1 MSFRRRRK
9 KKDRRR
15 FRGVY
20 LLPNLITTASLFA
33 GFYAIVAAMD
43 GRFYSAAIAILV
55 ALVLDG
61 LDGRVARMTKSTS
74 DFGVQ
79 YDSLADLVVFGV
91 APALLVYLW
100 ALKGLPYKQFG
111 WVAAFLFVVCGALR
125 LARFNVQQGS
135 MDPRY
140 FNGLPIPAAA
150 TLVATSILFYYE
162 IGEWAPERHV
172 YILAMIYLLS
182 FLMVSNVKYVSF
194 KKMDLFQ
201 RHPFH
206 SLVAAVLIFVVV
218 ATAPTIMGFLLM
230 AAYVASGPIS
240 TFIYHRRAALTP
252 KGEGETPPAK
262 LTGSQG
268 LDLGGGGEAQSRP
281 D

>member
-1 MSFRRRRK
+1 MTFRRRRK

-20 LLPNLITTASLFA
+20 LLPNLITTGSLFA
-33 GFYAIVAAMD
+33 GFYAIVAAID
-43 GRFYSAAIAILV
+43 GRFRAAAIAILV
-55 ALVLDG
+55 SLVLDG

-74 DFGVQ
+74 GFGMQ
-79 YDSLADLVVFGV
+79 YDSLADLVAFGV
-91 APALLVYLW
+91 APGILVYLW
-100 ALKGLPYKQFG
+100 ALKPYEQFG

-150 TLVATSILFYYE
+150 TMIATSIIFYYE

-172 YILAMIYLLS
+172 FILAMIYLLS
-182 FLMVSNVKYVSF
+182 FLMVSNIKYVSF
-194 KKMDLFQ
+194 KKMELFR

-206 SLVAAVLIFVVV
+206 TLVGAVLIFVVV
-218 ATAPTIMGFLLM
+218 ATAPKIMGFLLM

-240 TFIYHRRAALTP
+240 TYMYYRRPAALP
-252 KGEGETPPAK
+252 DKGEAETPTSK
-262 LTGSQG
+262 L
-268 LDLGGGGEAQSRP
+268 ANP
-281 D
+281 